1 MSAGC
6 VHAIRTI
13 SPVMARRLSKA
24 CVRMAVRVSR
34 LGRAP
39 RGETVSYSQSDQH
52 RPARRLTPDYAAA
65 GAAPAGTVVHFV
77 SINPATH
84 FDFRYQS
91 REGVP
96 RIIHLQLASLV
107 AHPEQ
112 VHQVEQFHASVHPR
126 DKPRLCTFY
135 TLPESIKMSAQAIIL
150 IRVEFQGIPLSDSH
164 GSFAGLKVNVR
175 ILRNQENILTKDIQD
190 THEYN
195 FRSREKLSID
205 KLGLQPI
212 LRCRYGCGDR
222 PVDVCD
228 PSRCAVVHTTAPMC
242 T

>member
-1 MSAGC
+1 M
-6 VHAIRTI
+6 
-13 SPVMARRLSKA
+13 
-24 CVRMAVRVSR
+24 
-34 LGRAP
+34 
-39 RGETVSYSQSDQH
+39 SYSQSDQH

-112 VHQVEQFHASVHPR
+112 IHQVEQFHASVHPR

-150 IRVEFQGIPLSDSH
+150 IEGGIPGDTIICHSH

-190 THEYN
+190 THEYK
-195 FRSREKLSID
+195 FRI
-205 KLGLQPI
+205 P
-212 LRCRYGCGDR
+212 
-222 PVDVCD
+222 
-228 PSRCAVVHTTAPMC
+228 
-242 T
+242 